1 MKENSHVRIH
11 PDVKTALAAGKAVV
25 ALESTI
31 ISHGMPYPQNVETAA
46 AVETLIR
53 TGGAV
58 PATVAIM
65 DGAFQIGLT
74 EEQIERLGS
83 SRDVMK
89 ASRRDISHTKTD
101 VPPDVMKASR
111 RDIGF
116 CMAEKRLAATT
127 VATTMI
133 GAHAA
138 GIRVFATG
146 GTGGVHRGY
155 ETSLDISADLPELGR
170 TPVAVVSAGVK
181 SILDIG
187 RTLEYLETLGVP
199 VITVG
204 SDEFPAF
211 FSRGSDHPSPLRLD
225 TPESVAQ
232 ALRAHWSLFGAG
244 GVLVANPIPEED
256 AMDYREIEDMIERAV
271 GEAESQGVVGK
282 QVTPFLLSRVVD
294 LTGGASL
301 TANIALVKNNAR
313 LATEI
318 SVALSRL
325 G

>member
-46 AVETLIR
+46 AVEALIR

-83 SRDVMK
+83 SRDV
-89 ASRRDISHTKTD
+89 T
-101 VPPDVMKASR
+101 KASR

-282 QVTPFLLSRVVD
+282 QVTPFLLSRVVE

>member
-83 SRDVMK
+83 SR
-89 ASRRDISHTKTD
+89 
-101 VPPDVMKASR
+101 DVMKASR

-282 QVTPFLLSRVVD
+282 QVTPFLLSRVVE